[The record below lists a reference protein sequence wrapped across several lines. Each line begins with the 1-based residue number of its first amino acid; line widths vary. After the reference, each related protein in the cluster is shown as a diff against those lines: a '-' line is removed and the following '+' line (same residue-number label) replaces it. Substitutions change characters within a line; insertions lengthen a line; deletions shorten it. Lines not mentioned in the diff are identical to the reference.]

1 MELYLVMF
9 LGQGGLSMTGFQ
21 ANNSIEPQ
29 KNPKY
34 FRLKKKKSKS
44 YIWVTSVLF
53 VIIILLC
60 GNHYILLDSYNLMKE
75 ELARANSDI
84 YEERIENLRLARNET
99 DMKARLD
106 QINNEM
112 VQLKEQFN
120 KTSRGS
126 DGLVKQ
132 IETLEKQ
139 NKELASKVKD
149 LTNDNIELQNSL
161 KMAASVG
168 VKPQSYAIFEG
179 LEQRETINR
188 GKYVGKFHGTAYTP
202 SVEECGNDK
211 GITKSGEPI
220 IPGIS
225 VAIDDRYWPL
235 GTVFYIKGLGYT
247 VAMDTGSAV
256 KGKYRFDFSVLDRD
270 FAMQLGSR
278 KWDVYLVK
286 MGNGSVKDVEL

>member
-1 MELYLVMF
+1 M
-9 LGQGGLSMTGFQ
+9 SGFQ

-29 KNPKY
+29 KDQ
-34 FRLKKKKSKS
+34 R
-44 YIWVTSVLF
+44 YIGQGKNRHQNQLWVSAALF
-53 VIIILLC
+53 MIIVFLC
-60 GNHYILLDSYNLMKE
+60 ANHYMLLGSYNMMKD
-75 ELARANSDI
+75 ELEKADSAVYR
-84 YEERIENLRLARNET
+84 EKTENRRLVKNENE
-99 DMKARLD
+99 MKARLD
-106 QINNEM
+106 QINNEL
-112 VQLKEQFN
+112 VQLKEKLS
-120 KTSRGS
+120 KTSKGS
-126 DGLVKQ
+126 DDLSKQ
-132 IETLEKQ
+132 IEKLEKQ
-139 NKELASKVKD
+139 NKELTAKVKD
-149 LTNDNIELQNSL
+149 LTNDNIALQNSL

-168 VKPQSYAIFEG
+168 VKPQSYSVFEG

-188 GKYVGKFHGTAYTP
+188 GKYIGKFLGTAYTP

-225 VAIDDRYWPL
+225 VAIDERYWPF

-286 MGNGSVKDVEL
+286 MGNGNVKDVKL